1 MHLLRLKFDV
11 PTGGKGKKEARP
23 AALVVLWPW
32 LGSLLERQSLFFS
45 LASFQMVFIWVVSVQ
60 SGLLLAGF
68 SIYRLGCAWQLIRV
82 QSETNLR
89 FKVRGKFLGARG

>member
-1 MHLLRLKFDV
+1 
-11 PTGGKGKKEARP
+11 
-23 AALVVLWPW
+23 
-32 LGSLLERQSLFFS
+32 
-45 LASFQMVFIWVVSVQ
+45 MVFIWVVSVQ